1 MVVVKGTLRVIGV
14 GQDIELRVVSFLTR
28 ARQVTDDVVFIDLGS
43 EDETKILVEEI
54 GCTLL
59 ETDENNLLNL
69 TKVLHESNLEPVDN
83 YLIINVN
90 KEWSLREF
98 PLHLNRSREGWDVY
112 VGLVSDSGDVDNPSE
127 SILSESRFQHCSLSH
142 NGLQELS
149 KSPMSCTAHDLS
161 AALRVRIVQSTA
173 LPTLPQRESLATASR
188 FAQLFM
194 WMIQSRHPLFLF
206 GIPGLVLFIL
216 GYRLSGGVVDTFTE
230 LTTESLGVTF
240 ATIAMTLFGLF
251 AMMVALMLYI
261 MGKQV
266 EQIQA
271 QYEWPNKE

>member
-1 MVVVKGTLRVIGV
+1 MVVVKGTLRVIGI

-59 ETDENNLLNL
+59 ETDDNNLLHISKL
-69 TKVLHESNLEPVDN
+69 IRDSDLEPADN

-90 KEWSLREF
+90 KDWSLREF

-112 VGLVSDSGDVDNPSE
+112 VGLVSDSGDAESPSE
-127 SILSESRFQHCSLSH
+127 SVLFESRYQHASLS
-142 NGLQELS
+142 NDGLIELS
-149 KSPMSCTAHDLS
+149 RSSISNTAHDLS
-161 AALRVRIVQSTA
+161 VDLRVRIVQSTA

-194 WMIQSRHPLFLF
+194 WMIESRHPLFLF

-251 AMMVALMLYI
+251 AMMIALMLYI

>member
-1 MVVVKGTLRVIGV
+1 MVKGRLRVIGV

-28 ARQVTDDVVFIDLGS
+28 ARQVTDDVVFVDLGS

-59 ETDENNLLNL
+59 ETKEND
-69 TKVLHESNLEPVDN
+69 LHNIANILIESDLDSVDN
-83 YLIINVN
+83 YLIINVD

-112 VGLVSDSGDVDNPSE
+112 VGLVSDSGSVDTPSK
-127 SILSESRFQHCSLSH
+127 SVLSQSKFQHASLS
-142 NGLQELS
+142 NDGLQELS
-149 KSPMSCTAHDLS
+149 NSLDSGTAHDLS
-161 AALRVRIVQSTA
+161 DNLRVRIVQSTA

-251 AMMVALMLYI
+251 AMMIALMLYI

>member
-28 ARQVTDDVVFIDLGS
+28 ARQVTNDVVFIDLGS

-54 GCTLL
+54 GCKLL
-59 ETDENNLLNL
+59 ETDERNLLNISQ
-69 TKVLHESNLEPVDN
+69 VLHESELDPVDN

-112 VGLVSDSGDVDNPSE
+112 VGLVSDSGDVASPSE
-127 SILSESRFQHCSLSH
+127 SVLSESKFQHSSLSH
-142 NGLQELS
+142 NGLEELS
-149 KSPMSCTAHDLS
+149 KSSISCTAHDLS
-161 AALRVRIVQSTA
+161 DSLRVRIVQSTA
-173 LPTLPQRESLATASR
+173 LPTLPQREYLATASR

-251 AMMVALMLYI
+251 AMMIALMLYI

>member
-1 MVVVKGTLRVIGV
+1 VVKGTLRVIGV

-43 EDETKILVEEI
+43 QDETKILVEEI

-59 ETDENNLLNL
+59 ETDHDNLINISKTLSD
-69 TKVLHESNLEPVDN
+69 SNLDPVDN

-112 VGLVSDSGDVDNPSE
+112 VGLVSDSGDVDSPSE
-127 SILSESRFQHCSLSH
+127 SILSESRFQHSSLS
-142 NGLQELS
+142 NTGLEELS
-149 KSPMSCTAHDLS
+149 KSPISCTAHDLS
-161 AALRVRIVQSTA
+161 ASLRVRIVQSTA
-173 LPTLPQRESLATASR
+173 LQTLPQRESLATASR

-251 AMMVALMLYI
+251 AMMIALMLYI

>member
-1 MVVVKGTLRVIGV
+1 MVKGTLRVIGV

-54 GCTLL
+54 GCKLL

-112 VGLVSDSGDVDNPSE
+112 VGLVSDSGDVENPSE
-127 SILSESRFQHCSLSH
+127 SILSESMFQHSSLSN
-142 NGLQELS
+142 NGLEELS
-149 KSPMSCTAHDLS
+149 KSPLSCTAHDLS

>member
-1 MVVVKGTLRVIGV
+1 MVVVKGTLRVIGI

-59 ETDENNLLNL
+59 ETDDNNLLHISKL
-69 TKVLHESNLEPVDN
+69 IRDSDLEPADN

-90 KEWSLREF
+90 KDWSLREF

-112 VGLVSDSGDVDNPSE
+112 VGLVSDSGDAESPSE
-127 SILSESRFQHCSLSH
+127 SVLFESRYQHASLS
-142 NGLQELS
+142 NDGLIEIS
-149 KSPMSCTAHDLS
+149 KSSISNTAHDLS
-161 AALRVRIVQSTA
+161 VDLRVRIVQSTA

-194 WMIQSRHPLFLF
+194 WMIESRHPLFLF

-251 AMMVALMLYI
+251 AMMIALMLYI

>member
-1 MVVVKGTLRVIGV
+1 MVKGTLRVIGV

-28 ARQVTDDVVFIDLGS
+28 ARQVTDDVVFVDLGS

-59 ETDENNLLNL
+59 ETKEND
-69 TKVLHESNLEPVDN
+69 LHNIANILIESDLDSVDN
-83 YLIINVN
+83 YLIINVD

-112 VGLVSDSGDVDNPSE
+112 VGLVSDSGSVDTPSK
-127 SILSESRFQHCSLSH
+127 SVLSQSKFQHASLS
-142 NGLQELS
+142 NDGLQELS
-149 KSPMSCTAHDLS
+149 NSLDSSTAHDLS
-161 AALRVRIVQSTA
+161 DNLRVRIVQSTA

-251 AMMVALMLYI
+251 AMMIALMLYI

>member
-1 MVVVKGTLRVIGV
+1 MVKGTLRVIGV

-59 ETDENNLLNL
+59 ETEENNLLNL

>member
-1 MVVVKGTLRVIGV
+1 VVKGTLRVIGI

-59 ETDENNLLNL
+59 ETDDNNLIHISKLIL
-69 TKVLHESNLEPVDN
+69 DSDLEPADN

-90 KEWSLREF
+90 KDWSLREF

-112 VGLVSDSGDVDNPSE
+112 VGLVSDSGDVESPSE
-127 SILSESRFQHCSLSH
+127 SVLSESQYQHASLS
-142 NGLQELS
+142 NDGLIEIAKSS
-149 KSPMSCTAHDLS
+149 KSNTAHDLS
-161 AALRVRIVQSTA
+161 VDLRVRIVQSTA

-251 AMMVALMLYI
+251 AMMIALMLYI

>member
-1 MVVVKGTLRVIGV
+1 MVKGTLRVIGV

>member
-69 TKVLHESNLEPVDN
+69 TKVLDESNLEPVDN

-149 KSPMSCTAHDLS
+149 KSPISCTAHDLS

>member
-1 MVVVKGTLRVIGV
+1 MVKGTLRVIGI

-59 ETDENNLLNL
+59 ET
-69 TKVLHESNLEPVDN
+69 KVNDLQNISNVLIESDLEPVDN

-112 VGLVSDSGDVDNPSE
+112 VGLVSDSVDVDTPSE
-127 SILSESRFQHCSLSH
+127 SVLSQSKFQHASLS
-142 NGLQELS
+142 NEGLQELS
-149 KSPMSCTAHDLS
+149 SSLDSSTAHDLS
-161 AALRVRIVQSTA
+161 DNLRVRIVKSTA

-251 AMMVALMLYI
+251 AMMIALMLYI

>member
-1 MVVVKGTLRVIGV
+1 M
-14 GQDIELRVVSFLTR
+14 
-28 ARQVTDDVVFIDLGS
+28 TDDVVFIDLGS
-43 EDETKILVEEI
+43 EDETKLLVEEI

-59 ETDENNLLNL
+59 ETDDNNLLHISKL
-69 TKVLHESNLEPVDN
+69 IHDSDLEPADN

-90 KEWSLREF
+90 KGWSLREF

-112 VGLVSDSGDVDNPSE
+112 VGLVSDSGDVESPSE
-127 SILSESRFQHCSLSH
+127 SVLSESPYQHASLS
-142 NGLQELS
+142 NDGLNEIA
-149 KSPMSCTAHDLS
+149 KSSNSSTAHDLS
-161 AALRVRIVQSTA
+161 VDLRVRIVQSTA

-251 AMMVALMLYI
+251 AMMIALMLYI

>member
-1 MVVVKGTLRVIGV
+1 MVKGTLRVIGV

-149 KSPMSCTAHDLS
+149 KSPISCTAHDLS

>member
-1 MVVVKGTLRVIGV
+1 MVKGTLRVIGV

-43 EDETKILVEEI
+43 KDETKILVEEI

-69 TKVLHESNLEPVDN
+69 TKVLDESNLEPVDN

-149 KSPMSCTAHDLS
+149 KSPISCTAHDLS

>member
-1 MVVVKGTLRVIGV
+1 MVKGTLRVIGV

-69 TKVLHESNLEPVDN
+69 TKVLHESYLEPVDN

>member
-1 MVVVKGTLRVIGV
+1 MVKGTLRVIGI

-59 ETDENNLLNL
+59 ETDDNNLLHISKL
-69 TKVLHESNLEPVDN
+69 IRDSGPEPADN

-112 VGLVSDSGDVDNPSE
+112 VGLVSDSGDLESPSE
-127 SILSESRFQHCSLSH
+127 SVLSESQYQHASLS
-142 NGLQELS
+142 NDGLIEIA
-149 KSPMSCTAHDLS
+149 KSSNSNTAHDLS
-161 AALRVRIVQSTA
+161 VDLRVRIVQSTA

-251 AMMVALMLYI
+251 AMMIALMLYI

>member
-1 MVVVKGTLRVIGV
+1 MVKGTLRVIGV
-14 GQDIELRVVSFLTR
+14 GRDIELRVVSFLTR
-28 ARQVTDDVVFIDLGS
+28 ARQVTNDVVFIDLGS
-43 EDETKILVEEI
+43 DDETKILVEEI
-54 GCTLL
+54 DCKLL
-59 ETDENNLLNL
+59 ETDENHLLNIS
-69 TKVLHESNLEPVDN
+69 KVLLNSDLEPVDN

-112 VGLVSDSGDVDNPSE
+112 VGLVSDSGNVDNPSD
-127 SILSESRFQHCSLSH
+127 SVLSESRFQHSSLSH
-142 NGLQELS
+142 NGLEELS
-149 KSPMSCTAHDLS
+149 KSEMSCTAHDLS
-161 AALRVRIVQSTA
+161 EDLRVRIVQSTA

-251 AMMVALMLYI
+251 AMMIALMLYI
-261 MGKQV
+261 IGKQV

>member
-1 MVVVKGTLRVIGV
+1 MVKGTLRVIGI

-59 ETDENNLLNL
+59 ETDENNLLHISKL
-69 TKVLHESNLEPVDN
+69 ICDSELEPADN

-112 VGLVSDSGDVDNPSE
+112 VGLVSDSGDVESPSE
-127 SILSESRFQHCSLSH
+127 SVLFESQYQHASLSH
-142 NGLQELS
+142 DGLIELS
-149 KSPMSCTAHDLS
+149 KSSISNTAHDLS
-161 AALRVRIVQSTA
+161 VDLRVRIVQSTT

-251 AMMVALMLYI
+251 AMMIALMLYI

>member
-1 MVVVKGTLRVIGV
+1 MVKGTLRVIGV

-59 ETDENNLLNL
+59 ETNENNLLNL

>member
-1 MVVVKGTLRVIGV
+1 M
-14 GQDIELRVVSFLTR
+14 
-28 ARQVTDDVVFIDLGS
+28 
-43 EDETKILVEEI
+43 
-54 GCTLL
+54 
-59 ETDENNLLNL
+59 
-69 TKVLHESNLEPVDN
+69 
-83 YLIINVN
+83 
-90 KEWSLREF
+90 
-98 PLHLNRSREGWDVY
+98 Y
-112 VGLVSDSGDVDNPSE
+112 VGLVSDSGDVENPSE
-127 SILSESRFQHCSLSH
+127 SVLSESQYQHASLS
-142 NGLQELS
+142 NDGLIEIS
-149 KSPMSCTAHDLS
+149 KSSISNTAHDLS
-161 AALRVRIVQSTA
+161 VDLRVRIVQSTA

-251 AMMVALMLYI
+251 AMMIALMLYI

>member
-1 MVVVKGTLRVIGV
+1 MVKGTLRVIGI

-59 ETDENNLLNL
+59 ETDDNNLVHISKLIL
-69 TKVLHESNLEPVDN
+69 DSDLEPADN

-90 KEWSLREF
+90 KDWSLREF

-112 VGLVSDSGDVDNPSE
+112 VGLVSDSGDLESPSE
-127 SILSESRFQHCSLSH
+127 SVLSESQYQHASLS
-142 NGLQELS
+142 NLGLIEIA
-149 KSPMSCTAHDLS
+149 KSSISNTAHDLS
-161 AALRVRIVQSTA
+161 VDLRVRIVQSTA

-251 AMMVALMLYI
+251 AMMIALMLYI

>member
-1 MVVVKGTLRVIGV
+1 MVKGTLRVIGV

-43 EDETKILVEEI
+43 EDETKILVEEV

-59 ETDENNLLNL
+59 ETKENDLHNIANVLIESDLN
-69 TKVLHESNLEPVDN
+69 HVDN

-112 VGLVSDSGDVDNPSE
+112 VGLVSDSGDVDTPSE
-127 SILSESRFQHCSLSH
+127 SVLSQSKFQHASLS
-142 NGLQELS
+142 NEGLQELS
-149 KSPMSCTAHDLS
+149 NSLDSSTAHDLS
-161 AALRVRIVQSTA
+161 DNLRVRIVQSTA

-251 AMMVALMLYI
+251 AMMIALMLYI

>member
-1 MVVVKGTLRVIGV
+1 VVKGTLRVIGV

-54 GCTLL
+54 GCKLL

-112 VGLVSDSGDVDNPSE
+112 VGLVSDSGDVENPSE
-127 SILSESRFQHCSLSH
+127 SILSESMFQHSSLSN
-142 NGLQELS
+142 NGLEELS
-149 KSPMSCTAHDLS
+149 KSPLSCTAHDLS

>member
-1 MVVVKGTLRVIGV
+1 MVKGTLRVIGI

-59 ETDENNLLNL
+59 ETDDNNLIHISKLIL
-69 TKVLHESNLEPVDN
+69 DSDLEPADN

-90 KEWSLREF
+90 KDWSLREF

-112 VGLVSDSGDVDNPSE
+112 VGLVSDSGDVENPSE
-127 SILSESRFQHCSLSH
+127 SVLSESQYQHASLS
-142 NGLQELS
+142 NDGLIEIS
-149 KSPMSCTAHDLS
+149 KSSISNTAHDLS
-161 AALRVRIVQSTA
+161 VDLRVRIVQSTA

-251 AMMVALMLYI
+251 AMMIALMLYI

>member
-1 MVVVKGTLRVIGV
+1 MVKGTLRVIGV

-28 ARQVTDDVVFIDLGS
+28 ARQVTEDVVFIDLGS

-149 KSPMSCTAHDLS
+149 KSPISCTAHDLS

>member
-1 MVVVKGTLRVIGV
+1 MVKGTLRVIGV

-69 TKVLHESNLEPVDN
+69 TKVLHESNLESVDN

-112 VGLVSDSGDVDNPSE
+112 VGLVSDSGDVENP
-127 SILSESRFQHCSLSH
+127 
-142 NGLQELS
+142 
-149 KSPMSCTAHDLS
+149 
-161 AALRVRIVQSTA
+161 
-173 LPTLPQRESLATASR
+173 
-188 FAQLFM
+188 
-194 WMIQSRHPLFLF
+194 
-206 GIPGLVLFIL
+206 
-216 GYRLSGGVVDTFTE
+216 
-230 LTTESLGVTF
+230 
-240 ATIAMTLFGLF
+240 
-251 AMMVALMLYI
+251 
-261 MGKQV
+261 
-266 EQIQA
+266 
-271 QYEWPNKE
+271 

>member
-1 MVVVKGTLRVIGV
+1 MVKGTLRVIGI

-59 ETDENNLLNL
+59 ETDDNNLIHISKLIL
-69 TKVLHESNLEPVDN
+69 DSDLEPADN

-90 KEWSLREF
+90 KDWSLREF

-112 VGLVSDSGDVDNPSE
+112 VGLVSDSGDAESPSE
-127 SILSESRFQHCSLSH
+127 SVLFESRYQHASLS
-142 NGLQELS
+142 NDGLIELS
-149 KSPMSCTAHDLS
+149 KSSISNTAHDLS
-161 AALRVRIVQSTA
+161 VDLRVRIVQSTA

-251 AMMVALMLYI
+251 AMMIALMLYI

>member
-1 MVVVKGTLRVIGV
+1 MGKGTLRVIGI

-59 ETDENNLLNL
+59 ETDENNLLHIS
-69 TKVLHESNLEPVDN
+69 KFIRDSGLEPVDN

-90 KEWSLREF
+90 KDWSLREF

-112 VGLVSDSGDVDNPSE
+112 VGLVSDSGDVESPSE
-127 SILSESRFQHCSLSH
+127 SVLYESRYQHASLS
-142 NGLQELS
+142 NDGLVELS
-149 KSPMSCTAHDLS
+149 KSSISNTAHDLS
-161 AALRVRIVQSTA
+161 FDLRVRIVQSTA

-251 AMMVALMLYI
+251 AMMIALMLYI

>member
-1 MVVVKGTLRVIGV
+1 MVKGTLRVIGI

-59 ETDENNLLNL
+59 ETDDNNLIHISKLIL
-69 TKVLHESNLEPVDN
+69 DSDLEPADN

-90 KEWSLREF
+90 KDWSLREF

-112 VGLVSDSGDVDNPSE
+112 VGLVSDSGDVENPSE
-127 SILSESRFQHCSLSH
+127 SILSESQYQHASLS
-142 NGLQELS
+142 NDGLIEIS
-149 KSPMSCTAHDLS
+149 KSSISNTAHDLS
-161 AALRVRIVQSTA
+161 VDLRVRIVQSTA

-251 AMMVALMLYI
+251 AMMIALMLYI

>member
-1 MVVVKGTLRVIGV
+1 MGKGTLRVIGI

-59 ETDENNLLNL
+59 ETDENNLLHIS
-69 TKVLHESNLEPVDN
+69 KFICDSGLEPVDN

-112 VGLVSDSGDVDNPSE
+112 VGLVSDSGDVESPSE
-127 SILSESRFQHCSLSH
+127 SVLYESRYQHASLS
-142 NGLQELS
+142 NDGLVELS
-149 KSPMSCTAHDLS
+149 KSSISNTAHDLS
-161 AALRVRIVQSTA
+161 VDLRVRIVQSTA

-251 AMMVALMLYI
+251 AMMIALMLYI

>member
-1 MVVVKGTLRVIGV
+1 VVKGTLRVIGV
-14 GQDIELRVVSFLTR
+14 GKDIELRVVSFLTR

-54 GCTLL
+54 GCKLL
-59 ETDENNLLNL
+59 ESDSNDLLSI
-69 TKVLHESNLEPVDN
+69 SNILVGSKLEPADN

-112 VGLVSDSGDVDNPSE
+112 VGLVADSGSVDDSPSDSV
-127 SILSESRFQHCSLSH
+127 LSESKFQHASFS
-142 NGLQELS
+142 NKGLEEISQTTEGS
-149 KSPMSCTAHDLS
+149 TAHDLS
-161 AALRVRIVQSTA
+161 DELRVRIIESTA

-251 AMMVALMLYI
+251 AMMIALMLYI

>member
-1 MVVVKGTLRVIGV
+1 VVKGTLRVIGV

-28 ARQVTDDVVFIDLGS
+28 ARQVTDDVVFMDLGS

-59 ETDENNLLNL
+59 ETKGNDLHNISN
-69 TKVLHESNLEPVDN
+69 VLIESDLDPVDN
-83 YLIINVN
+83 YLIINVD

-112 VGLVSDSGDVDNPSE
+112 VGLVSDSGDVDTPSK
-127 SILSESRFQHCSLSH
+127 SVLSQSKFQHASLS
-142 NGLQELS
+142 NAGLQELS
-149 KSPMSCTAHDLS
+149 NSLDSSTAHDLS
-161 AALRVRIVQSTA
+161 DNLRVRIIQSTA

-251 AMMVALMLYI
+251 AMMIALMLYI